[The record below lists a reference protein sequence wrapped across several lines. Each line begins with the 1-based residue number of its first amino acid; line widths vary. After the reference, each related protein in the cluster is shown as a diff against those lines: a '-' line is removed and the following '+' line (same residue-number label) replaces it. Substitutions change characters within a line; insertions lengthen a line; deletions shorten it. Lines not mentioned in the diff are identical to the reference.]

1 MSGTGAPELEPPD
14 GRGLRVAV
22 LATRW
27 HGDIT
32 DSLLECATRALAD
45 CRVEDSVVT
54 RVPGAF
60 ELPVVARALAER
72 RYDAIVALA
81 VIVRGETPHF
91 DFVSRAAT
99 EGCLRVSLDTGV
111 PVGFGV
117 LTCDD
122 LAQARARAG
131 LPDSAEDKGREA
143 VFAAITTALTLRS
156 IRRGD

>member
-1 MSGTGAPELEPPD
+1 MSGLGTPAGALPD
-14 GRGLRVAV
+14 GHGLRVAV
-22 LATRW
+22 VATCW
-27 HGDIT
+27 HGEIT
-32 DSLLECATRALAD
+32 DSLVSRAGAALAE
-45 CRVEDSVVT
+45 CRVEDTAVF

-60 ELPVVARALAER
+60 ELAVVARALAER

-91 DFVSRAAT
+91 DYVCRAAT

-122 LAQARARAG
+122 FVQARARAG

-143 VFAAITTALTLRS
+143 VIAAVRTALVLRS